1 MKTIKPPPPVALL
14 ALCAPAVAL
23 AQATSEWDR
32 TVERMDYLTNPP
44 ERGDNNFFTT
54 VVAQTGN
61 VTLLYPAKTSMREF
75 SQRLY
80 RIRVDL
86 GGVTSTRCDNAY
98 LNGLAYFMPTNVN
111 APAGQAAMQGIFDPT
126 KNYPDPETTYA
137 GGGGVS
143 NNFANASFYMYG
155 NWPVGSNPAGTA
167 QTSDAAC
174 GALKDAAGL
183 PLSGGDLQDCLKC
196 TGGTGTS
203 LKKQQGYYL
212 NPYAKDNDVSTNAG
226 VFAGKWLNFHPPKW
240 SLLRLAYKRLVN
252 GPLLSVL
259 REAVVAQ
266 NGATGGQV
274 VQKMLPQSCQGQGR
288 PLNQKLGAVD
298 GLVYTSAANP
308 IAEMMFNTAWYMGG
322 QENPWW
328 FGAPAIP
335 GVAMQNGK
343 SGPCNGCNADFMVV
357 FSDGRGDIAN
367 PSCTPNILGVKP
379 AFCTAT
385 AACTTVGMGTADD
398 GHDFL
403 NPNTQF
409 DVGATITGLGV
420 RQQWPGTRDMDFA
433 DDVATCM
440 VHQDEPVTV
449 WRLAYHSKGDFGERE
464 DPFVDSVLDTLAAT
478 VNAKEREAL
487 AKKLGDFLVT
497 DFATLPMVSASYL
510 YGTNPKTVK
519 AWQPTRGKYPDR
531 FEWVVPAR

>member
-1 MKTIKPPPPVALL
+1 
-14 ALCAPAVAL
+14 
-23 AQATSEWDR
+23 
-32 TVERMDYLTNPP
+32 
-44 ERGDNNFFTT
+44 
-54 VVAQTGN
+54 
-61 VTLLYPAKTSMREF
+61 MREF

-86 GGVTSTRCDNAY
+86 GGVTPTRCDNTY

-298 GLVYTSAANP
+298 ALVYTSAANP
-308 IAEMMFNTAWYMGG
+308 IAEMAQTTARTMAGH
-322 QENPWW
+322 
-328 FGAPAIP
+328 F
-335 GVAMQNGK
+335 
-343 SGPCNGCNADFMVV
+343 
-357 FSDGRGDIAN
+357 IA
-367 PSCTPNILGVKP
+367 
-379 AFCTAT
+379 
-385 AACTTVGMGTADD
+385 
-398 GHDFL
+398 
-403 NPNTQF
+403 
-409 DVGATITGLGV
+409 
-420 RQQWPGTRDMDFA
+420 
-433 DDVATCM
+433 
-440 VHQDEPVTV
+440 
-449 WRLAYHSKGDFGERE
+449 WRSSPR
-464 DPFVDSVLDTLAAT
+464 
-478 VNAKEREAL
+478 
-487 AKKLGDFLVT
+487 
-497 DFATLPMVSASYL
+497 
-510 YGTNPKTVK
+510 
-519 AWQPTRGKYPDR
+519 
-531 FEWVVPAR
+531 